1 MPTNTPS
8 CTPKASGKT
17 METKSVCDLAPWF
30 LGRTPYFGLSMTL
43 WLEQRSSH
51 FWWTLCRTW
60 WVSLACRNLIFF
72 GEIQDLGLNLCP
84 FLSSACFFLRKKKLW
99 VFSFFPMKVMKV
111 CLFFVSWLKRA
122 TVSMVNWQLGRGPN
136 CAGKGKQRKQRKRRS
151 WNAWR
156 RCDSAGKK
164 CLVLS
169 S

>member
-84 FLSSACFFLRKKKLW
+84 FLSSACFFLRKKNFESSL
-99 VFSFFPMKVMKV
+99 FSPWKSWKSWKSVCFLFRGSKEPQFPWWIG
-111 CLFFVSWLKRA
+111 SWAEVRTVPARA
-122 TVSMVNWQLGRGPN
+122 SSASSASGEAGMPGEGVILLGR
-136 CAGKGKQRKQRKRRS
+136 S
-151 WNAWR
+151 
-156 RCDSAGKK
+156 
-164 CLVLS
+164 V
-169 S
+169 